1 MKTFREH
8 RKYISSLLESEQD
21 TIRDITFAF
30 AAFISCIFC
39 IFFIACFE
47 LIGAGSSKS
56 PLDNL
61 IMLVILFTVSIW
73 ILGPILYIG
82 AKMII
87 YFGYFILTYTVLLFR
102 YIKTICTSKKAF
114 VDFVCIVFRI
124 GCILSSIWIT
134 YLIGLKVL
142 YSPNWQ
148 DDGTV
153 LIAVPLTLINLFIGC
168 NFKNIWRRKE

>member
-8 RKYISSLLESEQD
+8 RKQINSWIKSKD
-21 TIRDITFAF
+21 KTIWHVAIAC
-30 AAFISCIFC
+30 AAFISYTLFVVIVV
-39 IFFIACFE
+39 CFE
-47 LIGAGSSKS
+47 STQSDRHKS
-56 PLDNL
+56 FWEWAKLF
-61 IMLVILFTVSIW
+61 IFQISGCTVILSLV
-73 ILGPILYIG
+73 LYIIE
-82 AKMII
+82 KVIM
-87 YFGYFILTYTVLLFR
+87 YWGYFILMFTVTLFR

-114 VDFVCIVFRI
+114 VDFVCTVFRT
-124 GCILSSIWIT
+124 GCILSSVWIT

-153 LIAVPLTLINLFIGC
+153 LIAVPVTLINLFIGC